1 MSTSNLDP
9 AILSHVQR
17 LDAEIQTLRRSVD
30 AIGEAAEQRSD
41 PFTVHITSLAPEP
54 FHVTR
59 EIPVLV
65 EALVNEEGQ
74 EEEFVV
80 RFVEANVGSSG
91 ESLEEAVRNLK
102 ARLIS
107 KLLSLEKLEDRLGP
121 KPKAQLA
128 VLRSVIARAT

>member
-1 MSTSNLDP
+1 MSISNLDTE
-9 AILSHVQR
+9 ILSHVQR

-30 AIGEAAEQRSD
+30 AIAEGAEQRND

-54 FHVTR
+54 FQVTR

-65 EALVNEEGQ
+65 ETLVNEDQ

-107 KLLSLEKLEDRLGP
+107 KLLSLEEFEDRLGP
-121 KPKAQLA
+121 RPKAQLD